1 VNYAPLL
8 VGGAVLL
15 FGGWWVLSANKWFKG
30 PVPQGTEEELERIEE
45 RFEHPAAGAAPAGQ

>member
-1 VNYAPLL
+1 
-8 VGGAVLL
+8 VLL